1 MMMIVV
7 LMTTI
12 ELGALIVEDVIRAR
26 GIVLDSADIL
36 SLFSFFLLILIGL
49 EVIET
54 IKMYLDE
61 HLVHVE
67 VVFLV
72 AMIAVARKVI
82 VLDAGKY
89 EPMTLIGVSALILS
103 LSLGY
108 YLIKKSHCGDAQPG
122 PIAAHPD
129 WSKSAAAVRSD
140 ILALGFHE
148 FAQKGWWHSC
158 PWAGRS

>member
-1 MMMIVV
+1 MRKILRLFEQVVVVGLLAMMMIVV

-12 ELGALIVEDVIRAR
+12 ELGALIVEDVIKAR

-108 YLIKKSHCGDAQPG
+108 YLIKKSHCG
-122 PIAAHPD
+122 
-129 WSKSAAAVRSD
+129 VRSQD
-140 ILALGFHE
+140 H
-148 FAQKGWWHSC
+148 
-158 PWAGRS
+158 